1 MAALVDEAPRAAKPS
16 RAPVPRA
23 RIAAAVAI
31 ASYAWILG
39 FVFVASHVHD
49 AGGLALLGATYL
61 IAPGAVYRLAARH
74 KCGLLLDTG
83 LLVATTLLLAAG
95 TAYFI
100 PVAVRMSREQLS
112 RQARAEAEWRVPVTG
127 ER

>member
-1 MAALVDEAPRAAKPS
+1 VAALVDEAPRAMESSP
-16 RAPVPRA
+16 APIPRG
-23 RIAAAVAI
+23 RIAAAVAM

-39 FVFVASHVHD
+39 FVFVASHIHD

-74 KCGLLLDTG
+74 KGGLLLDTG
-83 LLVATTLLLAAG
+83 LLIATTLLLAAG

-112 RQARAEAEWRVPVTG
+112 RQARANADWRAPVPG